1 MAALKN
7 KDTLSNS
14 TVFDL
19 LKILEKDPE
28 CNLNKDPGLDK
39 FDWISNEKCLELF
52 KNYIP
57 CQDGDSSSCNLKQG
71 SALLR
76 KNGKEQKQE
85 LKTIVEE
92 ESLKTIKKPRVFEK
106 INNFHKNQLIFK
118 NSFSEFAATQLE
130 LKERKFL

>member
-57 CQDGDSSSCNLKQG
+57 CQDGDSSSCNLKPG

-76 KNGKEQKQE
+76 KK

-92 ESLKTIKKPRVFEK
+92 ESVKTIKKPRVFEK

-118 NSFSEFAATQLE
+118 NSFSEFAATQSE
-130 LKERKFL
+130 LKERIFL

>member
-1 MAALKN
+1 MKHFFNCLAALKN

-28 CNLNKDPGLDK
+28 CNLSNDPVDK

-52 KNYIP
+52 KNFIP
-57 CQDGDSSSCNLKQG
+57 CQDFDSSSC
-71 SALLR
+71 LLR
-76 KNGKEQKQE
+76 KNGKEQKQQ

-118 NSFSEFAATQLE
+118 NSFLEFSATHQN
-130 LKERKFL
+130 